1 MTGTL
6 TQQQVDRYRNEGFL
20 SPLRAYSADEA
31 LVLRR
36 MLEQNERDYGPFAV
50 GANGSKPHLLFP
62 WIDALT
68 RRPAILDAVESLIG
82 PDILIYTVTMWIKG
96 ARDAGYVGWHQD
108 ASYFGLDPM
117 EQVTVWVALS
127 KADESSGCVQ
137 VIPGSHRKLL
147 HHSERAR
154 EGKRSM
160 LPRSQSVTR
169 DIDTSIAVSMPLQP
183 GEFSMHDTL
192 AIHGSEGNDS
202 DDRRIGI
209 GVSYIP
215 ARARFIG
222 SRRITAMLV
231 RGEDRY
237 GYYDPER
244 RPQADCEP
252 EARAFHEK
260 TLANYFASKKELAK
274 LYERGPDEFER
285 QE

>member
-1 MTGTL
+1 MTGSL
-6 TQQQVDRYRNEGFL
+6 TQNQVEQYRRDGFL
-20 SPLRAYSADEA
+20 SPLRAVSSDEA
-31 LVLRR
+31 IAMRR
-36 MLEQNERDYGPFAV
+36 KLEQNERAFGPFTV

-62 WIDALT
+62 WIDELT
-68 RRPAILDAVESLIG
+68 RHANILDAVESLLG
-82 PDILIYTVTMWIKG
+82 PDLLIYTLTMWIKP
-96 ARDAGYVGWHQD
+96 AHAPGYVGWHQD

-127 KADESSGCVQ
+127 DANEKSGCMK
-137 VIPGSHRKLL
+137 VIPGSHKKLL
-147 HHSERAR
+147 HHSEESR

-169 DIDTSIAVSMPLQP
+169 DIDTSTAVSMPLVP

-192 AIHGSEGNDS
+192 TIHGSEGNES
-202 DDRRIGI
+202 DDRRIGVGI
-209 GVSYIP
+209 SYIP

-222 SRRITAMLV
+222 SRRITAMHV

-244 RPQADCEP
+244 RPGGDCEP
-252 EARAFHEK
+252 EARAFHAK
-260 TLANYFASKKELAK
+260 TLENYFASKKELAK
-274 LYERGPDEFER
+274 LYEKSPEEFEA

>member
-1 MTGTL
+1 MTGSL
-6 TQQQVDRYRNEGFL
+6 TPEQIAQYRRDGFV
-20 SPLRAYSADEA
+20 SPLRAFTADEA
-31 LVLRR
+31 RALRGK
-36 MLEQNERDYGPFAV
+36 LEANERDYGPFNV
-50 GANGSKPHLLFP
+50 GGNGSKPHLLFP
-62 WIDALT
+62 WIDEVT
-68 RRPAILDAVESLIG
+68 RQPAILDAVESLIG
-82 PDILIYTVTMWIKG
+82 PDILIYTLTMWIKP
-96 ARDAGYVGWHQD
+96 AHAPGYVGWHQD

-117 EQVTVWVALS
+117 EQVTVWVALTN
-127 KADESSGCVQ
+127 ADERSGCVK

-147 HHSERAR
+147 HHSERTL

-169 DIDTSIAVSMPLQP
+169 DIDTSIAASMPLKP

-192 AIHGSEGNDS
+192 VIHGSEGNES

-209 GVSYIP
+209 GISYIP

-222 SRRITAMLV
+222 SRRLTAMHV

-244 RPQADCEP
+244 RPGADCEP

-260 TLANYFASKKELAK
+260 TIANYFASKKELAK
-274 LYERGPDEFER
+274 LYERSPEEFEG
-285 QE
+285 QQ

>member
-1 MTGTL
+1 MTASL
-6 TQQQVDRYRNEGFL
+6 TPQQVDRYRREGFL

-31 LVLRR
+31 LALRAR
-36 MLEQNERDYGPFAV
+36 LEQNERDYGPFAV
-50 GANGSKPHLLFP
+50 GANGSKPHLIFP
-62 WIDALT
+62 WIDELT

-127 KADESSGCVQ
+127 KADEQAGCVQ

-215 ARARFIG
+215 TRARFIG
-222 SRRITAMLV
+222 SRRITATLV

-244 RPQADCEP
+244 RPQAECEP
-252 EARAFHEK
+252 EARAFHER

-274 LYERGPDEFER
+274 LYERSPDEFER

>member
-1 MTGTL
+1 MSNRL
-6 TQQQVDRYRNEGFL
+6 TTEQVEQYRRNGFL
-20 SPLRAYSADEA
+20 SPLRAYTREEA
-31 LVLRR
+31 LALRR
-36 MLEQNERDYGPFAV
+36 KLEESEAQYGPFAI
-50 GANGSKPHLLFP
+50 GGNGSKPHLLFP

-68 RRPAILDAVESLIG
+68 RHPAILDAVESLIG
-82 PDILIYTVTMWIKG
+82 PDILIYTLTMWIK
-96 ARDAGYVGWHQD
+96 AAHDPGYVGWHQD

-127 KADESSGCVQ
+127 DANEKSGCVQ

-147 HHSERAR
+147 HHSERNR

-160 LPRSQSVTR
+160 LPRSQSVTN
-169 DIDTSIAVSMPLQP
+169 DIDTSRAVSMPLSP

-192 AIHGSEGNDS
+192 AIHGSEGNES
-202 DDRRIGI
+202 DDRRIGVGI
-209 GVSYIP
+209 SYIP

-244 RPQADCEP
+244 RPTADCER

-274 LYERGPDEFER
+274 LYEGGPENWPA
-285 QE
+285 